1 MSIQGLQDSPWVPI
15 LYLCLK
21 ASGKSRPNLLKP
33 RTQFPILGSCRHSS
47 SKPLSSSHLGLGSR
61 LLDIC
66 KPLSH
71 PDSTF
76 RRLKS
81 PLQHLELFMGGSA
94 TDNRWNARKRGGG
107 VSFLCG
113 GEGITYKTEP
123 TGHSQMAREV
133 AEMASDL
140 EGTFPVFPLC
150 PRVMGQSQM
159 REVSFQF
166 QCHHLEKSVQP
177 CWLCSCP

>member
-94 TDNRWNARKRGGG
+94 TDNRWNARKRRGGG
-107 VSFLCG
+107 SPFSVEGRVS
-113 GEGITYKTEP
+113 P
-123 TGHSQMAREV
+123 TRPSPLAILKWREKLQKWHLT
-133 AEMASDL
+133 S
-140 EGTFPVFPLC
+140 
-150 PRVMGQSQM
+150 
-159 REVSFQF
+159 RELS
-166 QCHHLEKSVQP
+166 LYSLYAP
-177 CWLCSCP
+177 G

>member
-33 RTQFPILGSCRHSS
+33 RTRFPILGSCRHSS

-66 KPLSH
+66 EPLSH

-81 PLQHLELFMGGSA
+81 SLQHLELFMEGSA
-94 TDNRWNARKRGGG
+94 TDYRWNAQKRQGGLLSLWRGGCPLQDRAHWPF
-107 VSFLCG
+107 SNG
-113 GEGITYKTEP
+113 GRSCRNGI
-123 TGHSQMAREV
+123 
-133 AEMASDL
+133 
-140 EGTFPVFPLC
+140 
-150 PRVMGQSQM
+150 
-159 REVSFQF
+159 
-166 QCHHLEKSVQP
+166 
-177 CWLCSCP
+177 